1 LLRPELIA
9 QAAPMPTV
17 SRRLLLLPALC
28 TLLAAAPSRASS
40 AKPTWVDLYG
50 GWAGPTGGHLY
61 ARIHTGKPPPKD
73 TRNENGAE
81 KLIHTLEQL
90 ELDAYKRAPVTIS
103 VDKGP
108 SFSAAADG
116 HGFIDYKLP
125 AGLHAPLTKVTV
137 SVQASKDHAASS
149 ATYDVPVWGDKP
161 GSLGIISDI
170 DDTLTDSDVPHKIH
184 LLFNTL
190 FHSQYDVKVFPGA
203 GPQLAKVTGT
213 ASGFPVRPLFFLTGS
228 PWNLHDRIEFAFN
241 RNKVPKG
248 AFVLRRFS
256 KEPMKA
262 YDFKLPHLQELFAA
276 FPNTK
281 WVLFGDTGEQDPE
294 VYKTISD
301 QRPDN
306 LQAIFIHN
314 VTKANPAAAR
324 FSYGGKKMTLFTD
337 WNALSVEFG
346 ARGLAFGQTPK

>member
-1 LLRPELIA
+1 
-9 QAAPMPTV
+9 MPT
-17 SRRLLLLPALC
+17 SLRRTLLLLPALC
-28 TLLAAAPSRASS
+28 TLLAATPALAA
-40 AKPTWVDLYG
+40 AKATWVDLYG

-73 TRNENGAE
+73 TQNENGAE
-81 KLIHTLEQL
+81 KLLHTMEQL
-90 ELDAYKRAPVTIS
+90 ELDAYKGAAVTIA

-108 SFSAAADG
+108 TFSATADD

-125 AGLHAPLTKVTV
+125 AGLQAPLTKVTL
-137 SVQASKDHAASS
+137 SVKADKGHAASS
-149 ATYDVPVWGDKP
+149 ASYLVPVWGDEP

-170 DDTLTDSDVPHKIH
+170 DDTLTDSDVPHKLH

-203 GPQLAKVTGT
+203 GAQLATVAGT

-228 PWNLHDRIEFAFN
+228 PWNLHDRIEFAFG
-241 RNKVPKG
+241 RSQVPKG

-262 YDFKLPHLQELFAA
+262 YDFKHPHLQELFAA

-294 VYKTISD
+294 VYQTMSKEKPGNI
-301 QRPDN
+301 
-306 LQAIFIHN
+306 QAIFIHN
-314 VTKANPAAAR
+314 VTKANPADAR
-324 FSYGGKKMTLFTD
+324 FSYSNAKGAQKMTVFND
-337 WNALSVEFG
+337 WTALAKELD
-346 ARGLAFGQTPK
+346 ARGLGFGQTPK

>member
-1 LLRPELIA
+1 
-9 QAAPMPTV
+9 M
-17 SRRLLLLPALC
+17 
-28 TLLAAAPSRASS
+28 LAAAPSLAS

-50 GWAGPTGGHLY
+50 GWASPTGGHLY
-61 ARIHTGKPPPKD
+61 ARVHTGKPPPKD
-73 TRNENGAE
+73 TKNENGAE
-81 KLIHTLEQL
+81 KFLHTMEQL
-90 ELDAYKRAPVTIS
+90 ELDAYKGAAVTIA

-108 SFSAAADG
+108 TVSATADS

-125 AGLHAPLTKVTV
+125 AGLHAPLVKVTM
-137 SVQASKDHAASS
+137 SVKATKDFGASS
-149 ATYDVPVWGDKP
+149 ATYLVPVWGDKP
-161 GSLGIISDI
+161 GQVGIVSDI

-184 LLFNTL
+184 LIFNTL

-203 GPQLAKVTGT
+203 GPQLAKVAGT
-213 ASGFPVRPLFFLTGS
+213 SSSFPVRPLFFLTGS
-228 PWNLHDRIEFAFN
+228 PWNLHDRIEFAFG

-248 AFVLRRFS
+248 AFILRRFS

-294 VYKTISD
+294 VYAQMSKE
-301 QRPDN
+301 RPN
-306 LQAIFIHN
+306 NIQAIFIHN
-314 VTKANPAAAR
+314 VTKASPADAR

-337 WNALSVEFG
+337 WNGLSKEFD
-346 ARGLAFGQTPK
+346 AHGLAFGQTPK